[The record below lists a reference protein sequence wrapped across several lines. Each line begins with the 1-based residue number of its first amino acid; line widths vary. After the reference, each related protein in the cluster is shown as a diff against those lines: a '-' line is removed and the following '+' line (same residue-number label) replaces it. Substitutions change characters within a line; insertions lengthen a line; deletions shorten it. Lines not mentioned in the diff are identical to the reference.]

1 MSTEKRFRLS
11 HIIGLTMNRHE
22 IGDKMSL
29 DEFLREYDITP
40 EEFTALQKA
49 LVLGRWRV
57 LRREE

>member
-11 HIIGLTMNRHE
+11 HIMGLTMNRHE
-22 IGDKMSL
+22 IVPGISL
-29 DEFLREYDITP
+29 EEFLEMYDLTP
-40 EEFTALQKA
+40 EEFTALKKA

>member
-11 HIIGLTMNRHE
+11 HILGMTLNRHE
-22 IGDKMSL
+22 IVDKMSL

-40 EEFTALQKA
+40 EEFTALKKA

>member
-11 HIIGLTMNRHE
+11 HILGMTLNRHE
-22 IGDKMSL
+22 IVDKMSL

-40 EEFTALQKA
+40 EEFAALRKA

>member
-11 HIIGLTMNRHE
+11 HILGMTLNRHE
-22 IGDKMSL
+22 IGDNMSL

-57 LRREE
+57 IPRDR

>member
-11 HIIGLTMNRHE
+11 HILGMTLNRHE
-22 IGDKMSL
+22 IVDKMSL

-57 LRREE
+57 IPRDR

>member
-11 HIIGLTMNRHE
+11 HILGMTLNRHE
-22 IGDKMSL
+22 IVDKMSL

>member
-1 MSTEKRFRLS
+1 MTEKRFRLS
-11 HIIGLTMNRHE
+11 HILGMAMNRHE
-22 IGDKMSL
+22 IVDKMSL

>member
-11 HIIGLTMNRHE
+11 HILGMTLNRHE
-22 IGDKMSL
+22 IVDKMSL
-29 DEFLREYDITP
+29 DEFLREYDITH

>member
-22 IGDKMSL
+22 IVDKMSL

>member
-22 IGDKMSL
+22 IVDKMSL

-57 LRREE
+57 IPRDR